1 MNQMTVYEFSCHLKL
16 FKKRFVNKPNI
27 LSAINTQAKPF
38 NAERGKKF
46 HEANYSFYWKK
57 NRSKLF
63 LFPDRPKAVS
73 QILERTIE
81 KRKAD
86 DKTPEI
92 LEKETRQQQ
101 K

>member
-1 MNQMTVYEFSCHLKL
+1 MRQT
-16 FKKRFVNKPNI
+16 I
-27 LSAINTQAKPF
+27 LSIKRKIGRNCF
-38 NAERGKKF
+38 C
-46 HEANYSFYWKK
+46 S
-57 NRSKLF
+57 L
-63 LFPDRPKAVS
+63 AVQKQLNS